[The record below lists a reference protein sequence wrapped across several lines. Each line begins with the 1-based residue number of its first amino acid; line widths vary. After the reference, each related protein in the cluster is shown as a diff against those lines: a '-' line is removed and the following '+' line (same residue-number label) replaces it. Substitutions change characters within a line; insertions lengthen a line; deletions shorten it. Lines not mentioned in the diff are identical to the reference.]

1 MLARIQ
7 PSRLQ
12 GSVTVPPSKSMA
24 HRALLCAGLAA
35 GTTQIQGILPS
46 QDMEATCRA
55 LTALGASIARQGSL
69 ARVQGV
75 DGRPKAPQ
83 GPVDCGESGST
94 LRFLIPAFAL
104 ASAPA
109 RLTGRGRLPQRPL
122 GPYGAIFHGQGLPF
136 AQDETGVSFQGPL
149 APGDYGLP
157 GDVSSQFI
165 SGLLFALPLLPGD
178 SHIRI
183 QPPFESRGY
192 VNMTLQVMDAFGVQ
206 AAFLDGLTL
215 LQPPFESRGY
225 VNMTLQVMDAFG
237 VQAAFL
243 DGLTLHVPG
252 NQRFTAPAAPFLV
265 EGDDSQAA
273 FFLTLDAILGDVSVA
288 GLSLRSIQGDRVM
301 GEILAR
307 CGHVPGQPPRPLA
320 PFVADLGDCPD
331 LGPILMTLG
340 LFCRGESRLLNA
352 GRLRLKESDRGTAMA
367 QELGKLGGQA
377 SLAGDEIRIRQSR
390 LRPGPALSSH
400 GDHRIA
406 MALAVA
412 ALGARIPA
420 DIQGAEAVEKSYP
433 DFWKDLAAI
442 GARVELCHG

>member
-35 GTTQIQGILPS
+35 GETRIQGILPS

-75 DGRPKAPQ
+75 AGRPKAPQ

-192 VNMTLQVMDAFGVQ
+192 VNMTLQVMDDFGVQ

-215 LQPPFESRGY
+215 R
-225 VNMTLQVMDAFG
+225 
-237 VQAAFL
+237 
-243 DGLTLHVPG
+243 VPG
-252 NQRFTAPAAPFLV
+252 NQLFTAPAAPFLV

-288 GLSLRSIQGDRVM
+288 GLSPRSIQGDRVM

-367 QELGKLGGQA
+367 QELSKLGGQA

>member
-35 GTTQIQGILPS
+35 GETRIQGILPS

-75 DGRPKAPQ
+75 AGRPKAPQ

-149 APGDYGLP
+149 APGDYTLP

-192 VNMTLQVMDAFGVQ
+192 VNMTLQVMDAFGVR

-215 LQPPFESRGY
+215 R
-225 VNMTLQVMDAFG
+225 
-237 VQAAFL
+237 
-243 DGLTLHVPG
+243 VPG

-340 LFCRGESRLLNA
+340 LFCQGESRLLNA

-367 QELGKLGGQA
+367 QELSKLGGQA

-433 DFWKDLAAI
+433 DFWKDLAHL
-442 GARVELCHG
+442 GARVELCHE

>member
-75 DGRPKAPQ
+75 AGRPKAPQ

-215 LQPPFESRGY
+215 
-225 VNMTLQVMDAFG
+225 
-237 VQAAFL
+237 
-243 DGLTLHVPG
+243 HVPG
-252 NQRFTAPAAPFLV
+252 NQLFTAPAAPFLV

-340 LFCRGESRLLNA
+340 LFCQGESRLLNA

-367 QELGKLGGQA
+367 QELSKLGGQA

>member
-12 GSVTVPPSKSMA
+12 GCVTIPSSKSMA

-55 LTALGASIARQGSL
+55 LTDLGASIARQGSL

-75 DGRPKAPQ
+75 AGRPKAPQ

-215 LQPPFESRGY
+215 
-225 VNMTLQVMDAFG
+225 
-237 VQAAFL
+237 
-243 DGLTLHVPG
+243 HVPG
-252 NQRFTAPAAPFLV
+252 NQLFTAPAAPFLV

-288 GLSLRSIQGDRVM
+288 GLSPRSIQGDRVM

-340 LFCRGESRLLNA
+340 LFCQGESRLLNA

-367 QELGKLGGQA
+367 QELSKLGGQA

>member
-35 GTTQIQGILPS
+35 GETRIQGILPS

-75 DGRPKAPQ
+75 AGRPKAPQ

-149 APGDYGLP
+149 APGDYTLP

-192 VNMTLQVMDAFGVQ
+192 VNMTLQVMDAFGVR
-206 AAFLDGLTL
+206 ASFVDGLTL
-215 LQPPFESRGY
+215 R
-225 VNMTLQVMDAFG
+225 
-237 VQAAFL
+237 
-243 DGLTLHVPG
+243 VPG
-252 NQRFTAPAAPFLV
+252 NQRFIAPAAPFLV

-288 GLSLRSIQGDRVM
+288 GLSLHSIQGDRVM

-340 LFCRGESRLLNA
+340 LFCQGESRLLNA

>member
-75 DGRPKAPQ
+75 AGRPKVPQ

-122 GPYGAIFHGQGLPF
+122 GPYGTIFHGQGLPF

-149 APGDYGLP
+149 APGDYTLP

-215 LQPPFESRGY
+215 
-225 VNMTLQVMDAFG
+225 
-237 VQAAFL
+237 
-243 DGLTLHVPG
+243 HVPG
-252 NQRFTAPAAPFLV
+252 NQLFTAPAAPFLV

-288 GLSLRSIQGDRVM
+288 GLSPRSIQGDRVM

-340 LFCRGESRLLNA
+340 LFCQGESRLVNA

-367 QELGKLGGQA
+367 QELSKLGGQA

-442 GARVELCHG
+442 GARVELCHE

>member
-1 MLARIQ
+1 MLARIL

-75 DGRPKAPQ
+75 AGRPKVPQ

-215 LQPPFESRGY
+215 
-225 VNMTLQVMDAFG
+225 
-237 VQAAFL
+237 
-243 DGLTLHVPG
+243 HVPG
-252 NQRFTAPAAPFLV
+252 NQLFTAPAAPFLV

-340 LFCRGESRLLNA
+340 LFCQGESRLLNA

-367 QELGKLGGQA
+367 QELSKLGGQA

-442 GARVELCHG
+442 GARVELCHE

>member
-12 GSVTVPPSKSMA
+12 GSVTVPPSNSRA

-35 GTTQIQGILPS
+35 GETRIQGILPS

-75 DGRPKAPQ
+75 AGRPKAPQ

-215 LQPPFESRGY
+215 
-225 VNMTLQVMDAFG
+225 
-237 VQAAFL
+237 
-243 DGLTLHVPG
+243 HVPG

-340 LFCRGESRLLNA
+340 LFCQGESRLLNA
-352 GRLRLKESDRGTAMA
+352 GRLQLKESDRGTAMA
-367 QELGKLGGQA
+367 QELSKLGGQA

>member
-55 LTALGASIARQGSL
+55 LTALGASIVRQGSL

-75 DGRPKAPQ
+75 AGRPKAPQ

-215 LQPPFESRGY
+215 R
-225 VNMTLQVMDAFG
+225 
-237 VQAAFL
+237 
-243 DGLTLHVPG
+243 VPG

-288 GLSLRSIQGDRVM
+288 GLSPRSIQGDRVM

-367 QELGKLGGQA
+367 QELSKLGGQA

>member
-75 DGRPKAPQ
+75 AGRPKAPQ

-149 APGDYGLP
+149 APGDYTLP

-183 QPPFESRGY
+183 
-192 VNMTLQVMDAFGVQ
+192 
-206 AAFLDGLTL
+206 
-215 LQPPFESRGY
+215 QPPFESRGY

-340 LFCRGESRLLNA
+340 LFCQGESRLLNA

>member
-75 DGRPKAPQ
+75 AGRPKAPQ

-149 APGDYGLP
+149 APGDYTLP

-215 LQPPFESRGY
+215 
-225 VNMTLQVMDAFG
+225 
-237 VQAAFL
+237 
-243 DGLTLHVPG
+243 HVPG
-252 NQRFTAPAAPFLV
+252 NQLFTAPAAPFLV

-340 LFCRGESRLLNA
+340 LFCQGESRLLNA

-367 QELGKLGGQA
+367 QELSKLGGQA

>member
-75 DGRPKAPQ
+75 AGRPKVPQ

-136 AQDETGVSFQGPL
+136 VQDETGVSFQGPL

-192 VNMTLQVMDAFGVQ
+192 VNMTLQVMDAFGVR
-206 AAFLDGLTL
+206 ASFVDGLTL
-215 LQPPFESRGY
+215 R
-225 VNMTLQVMDAFG
+225 
-237 VQAAFL
+237 
-243 DGLTLHVPG
+243 VPG
-252 NQRFTAPAAPFLV
+252 NQRFIAPAAPFLV

-340 LFCRGESRLLNA
+340 LFCQGESRLLNA

>member
-1 MLARIQ
+1 MLARIL

-75 DGRPKAPQ
+75 AGRPKAPQ

-215 LQPPFESRGY
+215 
-225 VNMTLQVMDAFG
+225 
-237 VQAAFL
+237 
-243 DGLTLHVPG
+243 HVPG
-252 NQRFTAPAAPFLV
+252 NQLFTAPAAPFLV

-288 GLSLRSIQGDRVM
+288 GLSPRSIQGDRVM

-367 QELGKLGGQA
+367 QELSKLGGQA

-433 DFWKDLAAI
+433 DFWKDLAHL
-442 GARVELCHG
+442 GARVELCHE

>member
-75 DGRPKAPQ
+75 AGRPKAPQ

-149 APGDYGLP
+149 APGDYTLP

-183 QPPFESRGY
+183 
-192 VNMTLQVMDAFGVQ
+192 
-206 AAFLDGLTL
+206 
-215 LQPPFESRGY
+215 QPPFESRGY

-340 LFCRGESRLLNA
+340 LFCQGESRLLNA

-367 QELGKLGGQA
+367 QELSKLGGQA

>member
-55 LTALGASIARQGSL
+55 LTALGASIVRQGSL

-75 DGRPKAPQ
+75 AGRPKAPQ

-215 LQPPFESRGY
+215 Y
-225 VNMTLQVMDAFG
+225 
-237 VQAAFL
+237 
-243 DGLTLHVPG
+243 VPG

-340 LFCRGESRLLNA
+340 LFCQGESRLLNA

-367 QELGKLGGQA
+367 QELSKLGGQA

>member
-75 DGRPKAPQ
+75 AGRPKVPQ

-215 LQPPFESRGY
+215 
-225 VNMTLQVMDAFG
+225 
-237 VQAAFL
+237 
-243 DGLTLHVPG
+243 HVPG
-252 NQRFTAPAAPFLV
+252 NQLFTAPAAPFLV

-288 GLSLRSIQGDRVM
+288 GLSPRSIQGDRVM

-307 CGHVPGQPPRPLA
+307 CGHVPGQLPRPLA

-340 LFCRGESRLLNA
+340 LFCQGESRLLNA

-367 QELGKLGGQA
+367 QELSKLGGQA

-433 DFWKDLAAI
+433 DFWKDLAHL

>member
-75 DGRPKAPQ
+75 AGRPKAPQ

-192 VNMTLQVMDAFGVQ
+192 VDMTLQVMDAFGVR
-206 AAFLDGLTL
+206 ASFVDGLTL
-215 LQPPFESRGY
+215 R
-225 VNMTLQVMDAFG
+225 
-237 VQAAFL
+237 
-243 DGLTLHVPG
+243 VPG
-252 NQRFTAPAAPFLV
+252 NQRFIAPAAPFLV

-367 QELGKLGGQA
+367 QELSKLGGQA

-433 DFWKDLAAI
+433 DFWKDLAHL

>member
-55 LTALGASIARQGSL
+55 LTALGASIVRQGSL

-75 DGRPKAPQ
+75 AGRPKVPQ

-104 ASAPA
+104 ASAPV

-215 LQPPFESRGY
+215 R
-225 VNMTLQVMDAFG
+225 
-237 VQAAFL
+237 
-243 DGLTLHVPG
+243 VPG
-252 NQRFTAPAAPFLV
+252 NQLFTAPAAPFLV

>member
-75 DGRPKAPQ
+75 AGRPKVPQ

-149 APGDYGLP
+149 APGDYTLP

-192 VNMTLQVMDAFGVQ
+192 VDMTLQVMDAFGVR
-206 AAFLDGLTL
+206 ASFVDGLTL
-215 LQPPFESRGY
+215 R
-225 VNMTLQVMDAFG
+225 
-237 VQAAFL
+237 
-243 DGLTLHVPG
+243 VPG
-252 NQRFTAPAAPFLV
+252 NQRFIAPAAPFLV

-367 QELGKLGGQA
+367 QELSKLGGQA

-433 DFWKDLAAI
+433 DFWKDLAHL

>member
-35 GTTQIQGILPS
+35 GETRIQGILPS

-75 DGRPKAPQ
+75 AGRPKAPQ

-149 APGDYGLP
+149 APGDYTLP

-215 LQPPFESRGY
+215 R
-225 VNMTLQVMDAFG
+225 
-237 VQAAFL
+237 
-243 DGLTLHVPG
+243 VPG

-288 GLSLRSIQGDRVM
+288 GLSPRSIQGDRVM

-367 QELGKLGGQA
+367 QELSKLGGQA
-377 SLAGDEIRIRQSR
+377 SLAGDEIRIRQSK

>member
-55 LTALGASIARQGSL
+55 LTALGASIVRQGSL

-75 DGRPKAPQ
+75 AGRPKAPQ

-136 AQDETGVSFQGPL
+136 VQDETGVSFQGPL
-149 APGDYGLP
+149 APGNYGLP

-215 LQPPFESRGY
+215 R
-225 VNMTLQVMDAFG
+225 
-237 VQAAFL
+237 
-243 DGLTLHVPG
+243 VPG

-273 FFLTLDAILGDVSVA
+273 FFLTLDAILGDVSVV
-288 GLSLRSIQGDRVM
+288 GLSPRSIQGDRVM

-340 LFCRGESRLLNA
+340 LFCQGESRLLNA

-442 GARVELCHG
+442 GARVELCHE

>member
-55 LTALGASIARQGSL
+55 LTALGASIVRQGSL

-75 DGRPKAPQ
+75 AGRPKAPQ

-136 AQDETGVSFQGPL
+136 VQDETGVSFQGPL
-149 APGDYGLP
+149 APGDYTLP

-215 LQPPFESRGY
+215 R
-225 VNMTLQVMDAFG
+225 
-237 VQAAFL
+237 
-243 DGLTLHVPG
+243 VPG
-252 NQRFTAPAAPFLV
+252 NQLFTAPAAPFLV

-273 FFLTLDAILGDVSVA
+273 FFLTLDAILGDVLVA

-367 QELGKLGGQA
+367 QELSKLGGQA

>member
-75 DGRPKAPQ
+75 AGRPKVPQ

-122 GPYGAIFHGQGLPF
+122 GPYGTIFHGQGLPF

-149 APGDYGLP
+149 APGDYTLP

-215 LQPPFESRGY
+215 
-225 VNMTLQVMDAFG
+225 
-237 VQAAFL
+237 
-243 DGLTLHVPG
+243 HVPG
-252 NQRFTAPAAPFLV
+252 NQLFTAPAAPFLV

-288 GLSLRSIQGDRVM
+288 GLSPRSIQGDRVM

-340 LFCRGESRLLNA
+340 LFCQGESRLVNA

-442 GARVELCHG
+442 GARVELCHE

>member
-55 LTALGASIARQGSL
+55 LTALGASIVRQGSL

-75 DGRPKAPQ
+75 AGRPKAPQ

-192 VNMTLQVMDAFGVQ
+192 VDMTLQVMDAFGVQ
-206 AAFLDGLTL
+206 AAFLD
-215 LQPPFESRGY
+215 E
-225 VNMTLQVMDAFG
+225 
-237 VQAAFL
+237 
-243 DGLTLHVPG
+243 LTLHVPG
-252 NQRFTAPAAPFLV
+252 NQLFTAPPAPFLV

-340 LFCRGESRLLNA
+340 LFCQGESRLLNA

>member
-1 MLARIQ
+1 MLARIL

-35 GTTQIQGILPS
+35 GETRIQGILPS

-55 LTALGASIARQGSL
+55 LTALGASIVRQGSL

-75 DGRPKAPQ
+75 AGRPKAPQ

-136 AQDETGVSFQGPL
+136 AQDEAGVSFQGPL
-149 APGDYGLP
+149 TPGDYGLP

-192 VNMTLQVMDAFGVQ
+192 VNMTLQVMDAFGV
-206 AAFLDGLTL
+206 
-215 LQPPFESRGY
+215 R
-225 VNMTLQVMDAFG
+225 
-237 VQAAFL
+237 AAFL

-288 GLSLRSIQGDRVM
+288 GLSPRSIQGDRVM

-320 PFVADLGDCPD
+320 PFAADLGDCPD

-340 LFCRGESRLLNA
+340 LFCRGESRLVNA

-367 QELGKLGGQA
+367 QELSKLGGQA

>member
-75 DGRPKAPQ
+75 AGRPKAPQ

-122 GPYGAIFHGQGLPF
+122 GPYEAIFHGQGLPF

-215 LQPPFESRGY
+215 
-225 VNMTLQVMDAFG
+225 
-237 VQAAFL
+237 
-243 DGLTLHVPG
+243 HVPG
-252 NQRFTAPAAPFLV
+252 NQLFTAPAAPFLV

-288 GLSLRSIQGDRVM
+288 GLSPRSIQGDRVM

-340 LFCRGESRLLNA
+340 LFCQGESRLLNA

>member
-35 GTTQIQGILPS
+35 GETRIQGILPS

-75 DGRPKAPQ
+75 AGRPKAPQ

-215 LQPPFESRGY
+215 R
-225 VNMTLQVMDAFG
+225 
-237 VQAAFL
+237 
-243 DGLTLHVPG
+243 VPG
-252 NQRFTAPAAPFLV
+252 NQLFTAPAAPFLV

-340 LFCRGESRLLNA
+340 LFCQGESRLLNA

-433 DFWKDLAAI
+433 DFWKDLARL
-442 GARVELCHG
+442 GARVELCHE

>member
-55 LTALGASIARQGSL
+55 LTALGASIVRQGSL

-75 DGRPKAPQ
+75 AGRPKAPQ

-215 LQPPFESRGY
+215 R
-225 VNMTLQVMDAFG
+225 
-237 VQAAFL
+237 
-243 DGLTLHVPG
+243 VPG
-252 NQRFTAPAAPFLV
+252 NQLFTAPAAPFLV

-340 LFCRGESRLLNA
+340 LFCQGESRLLNA

-367 QELGKLGGQA
+367 QELSKLGGQA

-442 GARVELCHG
+442 GARVELCHE

>member
-12 GSVTVPPSKSMA
+12 GCVTVPPSKSMA

-55 LTALGASIARQGSL
+55 LTALGASIVRQGSL

-75 DGRPKAPQ
+75 AGRPKVPQ

-149 APGDYGLP
+149 APGDYTQP

-183 QPPFESRGY
+183 
-192 VNMTLQVMDAFGVQ
+192 
-206 AAFLDGLTL
+206 
-215 LQPPFESRGY
+215 QPPFESRGY

-288 GLSLRSIQGDRVM
+288 GLSPRSIQGDRVM

-340 LFCRGESRLLNA
+340 LF
-352 GRLRLKESDRGTAMA
+352 
-367 QELGKLGGQA
+367 
-377 SLAGDEIRIRQSR
+377 
-390 LRPGPALSSH
+390 
-400 GDHRIA
+400 
-406 MALAVA
+406 
-412 ALGARIPA
+412 
-420 DIQGAEAVEKSYP
+420 
-433 DFWKDLAAI
+433 
-442 GARVELCHG
+442 

>member
-55 LTALGASIARQGSL
+55 LTALGASIVRQGSL

-75 DGRPKAPQ
+75 AGRPKAPQ

-149 APGDYGLP
+149 APGDYTLP

-192 VNMTLQVMDAFGVQ
+192 VNMTLQVMDAFGVR
-206 AAFLDGLTL
+206 ASFVDGLTL
-215 LQPPFESRGY
+215 R
-225 VNMTLQVMDAFG
+225 
-237 VQAAFL
+237 
-243 DGLTLHVPG
+243 VPG
-252 NQRFTAPAAPFLV
+252 NQRFIAPAAPFLV

-288 GLSLRSIQGDRVM
+288 GLSPRSIQGDRVM

-390 LRPGPALSSH
+390 LCPGPALSSH

>member
-75 DGRPKAPQ
+75 AGRPKAPQ

-122 GPYGAIFHGQGLPF
+122 GPYGTIFHGQGLPF

-149 APGDYGLP
+149 APGDYTLP

-215 LQPPFESRGY
+215 
-225 VNMTLQVMDAFG
+225 
-237 VQAAFL
+237 
-243 DGLTLHVPG
+243 HVPG
-252 NQRFTAPAAPFLV
+252 NQLFTAPAAPFLV

-288 GLSLRSIQGDRVM
+288 GLSPRSIQGDRVM

-340 LFCRGESRLLNA
+340 LFCQGESRLVNA

-367 QELGKLGGQA
+367 QELSKLGGQA

>member
-1 MLARIQ
+1 MLARIL

-35 GTTQIQGILPS
+35 GETRIQGILPS

-75 DGRPKAPQ
+75 AGRPKAPQ

-149 APGDYGLP
+149 APGDYTLP

-192 VNMTLQVMDAFGVQ
+192 VNMTLQVMDAFGVR
-206 AAFLDGLTL
+206 ASFVDGLTL
-215 LQPPFESRGY
+215 R
-225 VNMTLQVMDAFG
+225 
-237 VQAAFL
+237 
-243 DGLTLHVPG
+243 VPG
-252 NQRFTAPAAPFLV
+252 NQRFIAPAAPFLV

-367 QELGKLGGQA
+367 QELSKLGGQA

-433 DFWKDLAAI
+433 DFWKDLAHL

>member
-75 DGRPKAPQ
+75 AGRPKVPQ

-215 LQPPFESRGY
+215 R
-225 VNMTLQVMDAFG
+225 
-237 VQAAFL
+237 
-243 DGLTLHVPG
+243 VPG

-288 GLSLRSIQGDRVM
+288 GLSPRSIQGDRVM

-340 LFCRGESRLLNA
+340 LFCQGESRLLNA

-433 DFWKDLAAI
+433 DFWKDLAHL

>member
-75 DGRPKAPQ
+75 AGRPKAPQ

-215 LQPPFESRGY
+215 
-225 VNMTLQVMDAFG
+225 
-237 VQAAFL
+237 
-243 DGLTLHVPG
+243 HVPG

-340 LFCRGESRLLNA
+340 LFCQGESRLLNA

>member
-75 DGRPKAPQ
+75 AGRPKAPQ

-136 AQDETGVSFQGPL
+136 TQDETGVSFQGPL
-149 APGDYGLP
+149 APGDYTLP

-215 LQPPFESRGY
+215 
-225 VNMTLQVMDAFG
+225 
-237 VQAAFL
+237 
-243 DGLTLHVPG
+243 HVPG
-252 NQRFTAPAAPFLV
+252 NQLFTAPAAPFLV

-340 LFCRGESRLLNA
+340 LFCQGESRLLNA

-367 QELGKLGGQA
+367 QELSKLGGQA

-442 GARVELCHG
+442 GARVELCHE

>member
-35 GTTQIQGILPS
+35 GETRIQGILPS

-75 DGRPKAPQ
+75 AGRPKAPQ

-215 LQPPFESRGY
+215 
-225 VNMTLQVMDAFG
+225 
-237 VQAAFL
+237 
-243 DGLTLHVPG
+243 HVPG

-307 CGHVPGQPPRPLA
+307 CGHVPGQLPRPLA

-340 LFCRGESRLLNA
+340 LFCQGESRLLNA

>member
-24 HRALLCAGLAA
+24 HRALLCAGLAV
-35 GTTQIQGILPS
+35 GETRIQGILPS

-55 LTALGASIARQGSL
+55 LTALGASIVRQGSL

-75 DGRPKAPQ
+75 AGRPKAPQ

-215 LQPPFESRGY
+215 R
-225 VNMTLQVMDAFG
+225 
-237 VQAAFL
+237 
-243 DGLTLHVPG
+243 VPG

-320 PFVADLGDCPD
+320 PFVADLGECPD
-331 LGPILMTLG
+331 MGHILKTLRIY
-340 LFCRGESRLLNA
+340 CQGESRLLNA

-367 QELGKLGGQA
+367 QELSKLGGQA

-433 DFWKDLAAI
+433 DFWKDLAHL

>member
-35 GTTQIQGILPS
+35 GETRIQGILPS

-75 DGRPKAPQ
+75 AGRPKAPQ

-215 LQPPFESRGY
+215 R
-225 VNMTLQVMDAFG
+225 
-237 VQAAFL
+237 
-243 DGLTLHVPG
+243 VPG

-288 GLSLRSIQGDRVM
+288 GLSPRSIQGDRVM

-340 LFCRGESRLLNA
+340 LFCQGESRLLNA

-442 GARVELCHG
+442 GARVELCHE

>member
-12 GSVTVPPSKSMA
+12 GCVTVPPSKSMA

-75 DGRPKAPQ
+75 AGRPKAPQ

-149 APGDYGLP
+149 APGDYTLP

-192 VNMTLQVMDAFGVQ
+192 VNMTLQVMDAFGVR
-206 AAFLDGLTL
+206 ASFVDGLTL
-215 LQPPFESRGY
+215 R
-225 VNMTLQVMDAFG
+225 
-237 VQAAFL
+237 
-243 DGLTLHVPG
+243 VPG
-252 NQRFTAPAAPFLV
+252 NQLFTAPAAPFLV

-320 PFVADLGDCPD
+320 PFVADLVFGRY
-331 LGPILMTLG
+331 LGPFLLTLV
-340 LFCRGESRLLNA
+340 LFCNG
-352 GRLRLKESDRGTAMA
+352 
-367 QELGKLGGQA
+367 
-377 SLAGDEIRIRQSR
+377 
-390 LRPGPALSSH
+390 
-400 GDHRIA
+400 
-406 MALAVA
+406 
-412 ALGARIPA
+412 
-420 DIQGAEAVEKSYP
+420 
-433 DFWKDLAAI
+433 
-442 GARVELCHG
+442 

>member
-75 DGRPKAPQ
+75 AGRPKAPQ

-136 AQDETGVSFQGPL
+136 AQDETGMSFQGPL
-149 APGDYGLP
+149 APGDYTLP

-192 VNMTLQVMDAFGVQ
+192 VNMTLQVMDAFGVR
-206 AAFLDGLTL
+206 ASFVDGLTL
-215 LQPPFESRGY
+215 R
-225 VNMTLQVMDAFG
+225 
-237 VQAAFL
+237 
-243 DGLTLHVPG
+243 VPG
-252 NQRFTAPAAPFLV
+252 NQRFIAPAAPFLV

-340 LFCRGESRLLNA
+340 LFCQGESRLLNA

-367 QELGKLGGQA
+367 QELSKLGGQA